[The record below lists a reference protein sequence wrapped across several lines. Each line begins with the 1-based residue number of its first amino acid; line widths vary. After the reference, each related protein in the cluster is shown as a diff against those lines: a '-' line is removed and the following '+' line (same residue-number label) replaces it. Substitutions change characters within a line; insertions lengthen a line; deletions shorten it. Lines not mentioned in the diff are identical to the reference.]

1 METLKALKYATYI
14 MGRPFDGFWDL
25 KHEKRGNLKAAMIL
39 VVVTMLTFILLNQNV
54 GFLFGGDNPL
64 EFNII
69 IEACSVLVP
78 FLLWCSSNW
87 CLTTLMDGKGTFK
100 EIFIATAYSLAP
112 IVIIYIPTI
121 ILTNVVTLEE
131 SVFCIFLF
139 GVANI
144 WFAVLLVIGTMCT
157 HHYTMGKT
165 ILTCLLTIVGMGIM
179 IFIGL
184 LFFNL
189 IEQMIMF
196 ASTLYKEIIFRL

>member
-25 KHEKRGNLKAAMIL
+25 KHEKRGNLKAAVIL
-39 VVVTMLTFILLNQNV
+39 VIVTMLTFILLNQNV
-54 GFLFGGDNPL
+54 GFLFGGNNPL
-64 EFNII
+64 EFNVI

-78 FLLWCSSNW
+78 FLLWCSANW

-100 EIFIATAYSLAP
+100 EIFIATAYALAP
-112 IVIIYIPTI
+112 IIIIYIPTI

-131 SVFCIFLF
+131 GIFCTFLF
-139 GVANI
+139 SVANI
-144 WFAVLLVIGTMCT
+144 WFVVLLVVGTMCT

-165 ILTCLLTIVGMGIM
+165 ILTCILTIVGMGIM

-189 IEQMIMF
+189 IEQMTMF
-196 ASTLYKEIIFRL
+196 GGTLYKEIIFRL